1 MVTMHDLLLTT
12 YRFLPGYVW
21 GLLVVAA
28 VGAMLMFSW
37 VRTR

>member
-1 MVTMHDLLLTT
+1 MHDFFLTT
-12 YRFLPGYVW
+12 YRSLPGYVW